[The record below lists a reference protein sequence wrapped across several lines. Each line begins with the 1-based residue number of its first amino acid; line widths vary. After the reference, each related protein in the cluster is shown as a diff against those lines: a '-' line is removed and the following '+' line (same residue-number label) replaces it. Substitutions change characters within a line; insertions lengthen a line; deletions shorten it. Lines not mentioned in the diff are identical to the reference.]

1 MAALVNHPGMWLAP
15 EAAAA
20 INALEK
26 EFGPIR
32 INRAGVTKTE
42 QQAAIDRW
50 DRGGP
55 ANRPP
60 FLYEPKRPAE
70 ESDHVPGL
78 AVDVYNYT
86 GDRGKLEKYG
96 FKWYGPKDPVHYTFV
111 GRSGGGSTSP
121 ETKDEDMDFF
131 NLQGK
136 GGSHRAGLF
145 AAYRG
150 NDDGK
155 LYARRLTVD
164 ALGVGVPTVPNEAL
178 PALKNTVLFIDL

>member
-1 MAALVNHPGMWLAP
+1 MGALKNHPGMWL
-15 EAAAA
+15 EDNAAAA
-20 INALEK
+20 INALED
-26 EFGPIR
+26 EYGVII
-32 INRAGVTKTE
+32 INRAGVTVTE

-60 FLYEPKRPAE
+60 FLFEPARPPE
-70 ESDHVPGL
+70 KSTHVPGV

-86 GDRGKLEKYG
+86 SDREKLEKYG
-96 FKWYGPKDPVHYTFV
+96 FKWYGPKDPVHYTFT
-111 GRSGGGSTSP
+111 GWSGGGTTTP
-121 ETKDEDMDFF
+121 KKKDEDMDFF
-131 NLQGK
+131 NLQGM

-155 LYARRLTVD
+155 LYARRLTTD
-164 ALGVGVPTVPNEAL
+164 ALGTGVPTVPNAAL
-178 PALKNTVLFIDL
+178 PALKNTVVFIDL